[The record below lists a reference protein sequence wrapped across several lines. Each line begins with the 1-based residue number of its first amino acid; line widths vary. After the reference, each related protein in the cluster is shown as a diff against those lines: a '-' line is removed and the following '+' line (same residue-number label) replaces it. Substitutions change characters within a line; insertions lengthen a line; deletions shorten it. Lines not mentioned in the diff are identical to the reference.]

1 MLGVSLSSQEEGI
14 RGIRATQTSAPHY
27 QLRGL
32 DQSCSFSCGIWGGI
46 EVGVNDSKG
55 GNLYFVLGVL
65 FSNVM

>member
-1 MLGVSLSSQEEGI
+1 MLGVSLSSQEEGS

-27 QLRGL
+27 QLHRL
-32 DQSCSFSCGIWGGI
+32 DLACSFSCSIWGGI

-55 GNLYFVLGVL
+55 CNLYFVLDVL